1 MKGMLYNYTLNQ
13 DSYDP
18 RNRSIRATLDVMVDE
33 QYANNLR
40 AGMSVNV
47 GDPIT
52 VDNTIL
58 SSK

>member
-1 MKGMLYNYTLNQ
+1 MLYNYTLNQ